1 MTELAFV
8 NDGNLCASLLEIIR
22 GAEADC
28 SAADDEDVVM
38 LVGLKVHGSW
48 FRVQGSRFKVQ
59 GSRLRRQ
66 ST

>member
-22 GAEADC
+22 GTEADC
-28 SAADDEDVVM
+28 SAADDENVVM
-38 LVGLKVHGSW
+38 LVGLKVDGSG
-48 FRVQGSRFKVQ
+48 FRVQ